1 MLKKIPH
8 CTNKVAYFQT
18 HKSNEIILKYL
29 TENHWKL
36 RSKNKG
42 MAVSRIYPW
51 EGLLGGTY
59 NFINDTKERLK
70 KSLGQNLYFSHFLGL
85 YTPDGDGPETALIV
99 LYTLTVGMYC

>member
-18 HKSNEIILKYL
+18 HKSNEIILKYIDRKSL
-29 TENHWKL
+29 EIL
-36 RSKNKG
+36 VKG
-42 MAVSRIYPW
+42 FNPW
-51 EGLLGGTY
+51 GELLGGTY